1 MTHPQQDALRWVLEV
16 EKRDIAY
23 IVGVFEGYDDIA
35 IVRTIDA
42 GRGRIELIIAPDYI
56 DDAQQ
61 VVAELKKEIPMR
73 EVLAHGSS
81 PDGQRDNL
89 NRTQ

>member
-1 MTHPQQDALRWVLEV
+1 MTQPDALRWIFEV

-42 GRGRIELIIAPDYI
+42 ARGRIELIIAPDYRE
-56 DDAQQ
+56 DARQ
-61 VVAELKKEIPMR
+61 VVVALKEEIPLR
-73 EVLAHGSS
+73 EVPAQG
-81 PDGQRDNL
+81 
-89 NRTQ
+89 

>member
-1 MTHPQQDALRWVLEV
+1 MTQPDALRWIFEV

-42 GRGRIELIIAPDYI
+42 ARGRIELSRRFESVGI
-56 DDAQQ
+56 DA
-61 VVAELKKEIPMR
+61 I
-73 EVLAHGSS
+73 G
-81 PDGQRDNL
+81 
-89 NRTQ
+89 